1 MQSKALFSI
10 LATTLAAGPA
20 FALDLGILN
29 GGAGSLVSPVAY
41 IVGTATSAV
50 NATVPMPVAGLP
62 SLAPVT
68 GLVGTGLPSLGP
80 VTALVGTAG
89 LPALAPVTSLVGNL
103 GALSGGAG
111 LPAIGNVTGVLSTV
125 SSLTGTG
132 TAIIPLVS
140 TLPFMLPALIPMAS
154 TLDAGSVLNT
164 ATSATAVLSG
174 LSVPGLPAL
183 PGIPS
188 LPVGSLDV
196 SSLGTATAILGSLG
210 GAGLVNNLPIMPV
223 TSTVTG
229 AVQSVTGNVSAAMN
243 SGVGVVG
250 GLPSLPGLS
259 GGLPQLSTPVAHVEF
274 HPSIDMPTAI
284 DLP

>member
-1 MQSKALFSI
+1 MQCKALFSI

-29 GGAGSLVSPVAY
+29 GGAGSLVSPVVN
-41 IVGTATSAV
+41 IVGTATGAV
-50 NATVPMPVAGLP
+50 NATVPMPAAGLP

-68 GLVGTGLPSLGP
+68 GLVGTAGLPS
-80 VTALVGTAG
+80 
-89 LPALAPVTSLVGNL
+89 LAPVTSLVGNL

-140 TLPFMLPALIPMAS
+140 TLPFMLPALIPVAS

-164 ATSATAVLSG
+164 ATSATGTVNTVLSG

-229 AVQSVTGNVSAAMN
+229 AVQSVTGTVSSAMN
-243 SGVGVVG
+243 SGVGMVG
-250 GLPSLPGLS
+250 GMNLPPLPTLS
-259 GGLPQLSTPVAHVEF
+259 GGLPQLPIPAVHI
-274 HPSIDMPTAI
+274 HPSFDVTSAI
-284 DLP
+284 DLPSF